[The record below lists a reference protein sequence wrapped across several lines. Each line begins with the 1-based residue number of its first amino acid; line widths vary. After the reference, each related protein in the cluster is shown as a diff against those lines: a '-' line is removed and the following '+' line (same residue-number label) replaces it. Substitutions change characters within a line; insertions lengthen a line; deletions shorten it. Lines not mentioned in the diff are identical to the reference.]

1 MNKLTVRELIQA
13 LEGLSANTDTDWR
26 WRAASALRECPQWET
41 ATIVLAALQT
51 QESNAETVRV
61 PSVDAFTEWFC
72 KNYPKDTIIFD
83 PEWHAPRVYRAAEYA
98 IRRAAPPMPEQTGP
112 DFDFERQRHIDMK
125 GKS

>member
-61 PSVDAFTEWFC
+61 PRELLPEQRRAMHSVVA
-72 KNYPKDTIIFD
+72 K
-83 PEWHAPRVYRAAEYA
+83 HGGYRNGLICEIYKAALA
-98 IRRAAPPMPEQTGP
+98 AAPPMPEQTGP